1 VSSPNPIYQTVGGGS
16 YYLTNGSPYRNAG
29 TTNIDTI
36 LLADLRTKTTY
47 PPILYYTPQI
57 YFSSNLNLFPQTQ
70 RDTNANTV
78 DLGYHYDP
86 LDYLIGAIQ
95 VTNATITFNPGTAI
109 GFFGTASYYYGML
122 IGDNANFSSIG
133 SPNNLIHI
141 VGYNVVQEQNA
152 TNWIT
157 AIGGLIGPFST
168 TASEVNCR
176 FTDWSVPAQDAAYIE
191 TYSDILPVDLRD
203 CQFRGGQL
211 VSWGLTINL
220 TNCLLERVNCNIF
233 QDDTNVPI
241 VRNNLVYWGTF
252 GFSPT
257 VTNSVVRDNLF
268 DHTAIPDYLGGAGI
282 TYVGGH
288 NAFVTN
294 CDTLDPVFPGDI
306 ILSNSIAYQTGPL
319 GNYYQPTNS
328 PLINAGSTTA
338 DQVGLYHYTVTT
350 NEVVEGTNTVSIG
363 YHYVALDQYGNPLD
377 SNGDGI
383 PDYLEDANG
392 DGIYDFGDLGDWQ
405 NTLYLK
411 VLITRPQNGS
421 TMP

>member
-1 VSSPNPIYQTVGGGS
+1 
-16 YYLTNGSPYRNAG
+16 
-29 TTNIDTI
+29 
-36 LLADLRTKTTY
+36 
-47 PPILYYTPQI
+47 
-57 YFSSNLNLFPQTQ
+57 
-70 RDTNANTV
+70 
-78 DLGYHYDP
+78 
-86 LDYLIGAIQ
+86 
-95 VTNATITFNPGTAI
+95 
-109 GFFGTASYYYGML
+109 
-122 IGDNANFSSIG
+122 
-133 SPNNLIHI
+133 
-141 VGYNVVQEQNA
+141 
-152 TNWIT
+152 
-157 AIGGLIGPFST
+157 
-168 TASEVNCR
+168 
-176 FTDWSVPAQDAAYIE
+176 
-191 TYSDILPVDLRD
+191 
-203 CQFRGGQL
+203 
-211 VSWGLTINL
+211 
-220 TNCLLERVNCNIF
+220 
-233 QDDTNVPI
+233 
-241 VRNNLVYWGTF
+241 
-252 GFSPT
+252 
-257 VTNSVVRDNLF
+257 
-268 DHTAIPDYLGGAGI
+268 
-282 TYVGGH
+282 
-288 NAFVTN
+288 VTN